1 MTIAKLHSSLGGC
14 LHDMARYVEAAEQY
28 GQAYDAFSTVVG
40 AILFVCVVLVVSWDM
55 GNFCCLCWDLFGS
68 F

>member
-1 MTIAKLHSSLGGC
+1 
-14 LHDMARYVEAAEQY
+14 MARYVEAAEQY